1 MTERI
6 RALLDEAV
14 AGVGPR
20 NPDPVPEVL
29 RRGRARRR
37 RLAVAGAAAAVAV
50 AVFAVGGIVATNRG
64 TSGKTPASRPSSEP
78 APVERFDASVSGG
91 YVRTSGLA
99 VPIPPG
105 WPVIQDRRLTYCEV
119 PANALLVNV
128 AMTDAPCEP
137 NRHAFVGPWRPF
149 GTPASVA
156 ELALIN
162 EVVLPGGQPL
172 WLSSNG
178 LANVRAA
185 PSASVIAPWA
195 AASVSIRGQRS
206 QVEALLGGITADPV
220 APARLTLPATS
231 PAVQLSVSAEKQL
244 TSTDPAVIE
253 QVRALLAA
261 LDRPVRPAELPCP
274 GAKKVTGTWKLA
286 GAGMA
291 ALIFTDARGHEAT
304 ATVAISTGD
313 TCAFATSS
321 LGGRVHLPAGFLGR
335 VEQLLGGR

>member
-20 NPDPVPEVL
+20 SPDPVPEVL

-37 RLAVAGAAAAVAV
+37 RLAVAGTAAAVAV
-50 AVFAVGGIVATNRG
+50 AVFAVGGIVAANRG
-64 TSGKTPASRPSSEP
+64 TSGKTPASRPSSEHFE
-78 APVERFDASVSGG
+78 ATVSGG
-91 YVRTSGLA
+91 YVRTGGLA

-105 WPVIQDRRLTYCEV
+105 WPVIQDKRLTYCEV
-119 PANALLVNV
+119 PANVFLVNV
-128 AMTDAPCEP
+128 AMTDAPCGP
-137 NRHAFVGPWRPF
+137 TRHAFVGPWRPY

-172 WLSSNG
+172 WLSGNE

-185 PSASVIAPWA
+185 PSASVNAPWA
-195 AASVSIRGQRS
+195 AASISIRGQRP
-206 QVEALLGGITADPV
+206 QVEALLRGITANPV
-220 APARLTLPATS
+220 PPARLTLPETS

-244 TSTDPAVIE
+244 TSADPAVIE

-261 LDRPVRPAELPCP
+261 LDQPVRPGELPCP
-274 GAKKVTGTWKLA
+274 GATKVTGTWKLA
-286 GAGMA
+286 GTDMA
-291 ALIFTDARGHEAT
+291 ALTFTDPIGHLASAE
-304 ATVAISTGD
+304 VAISAGD

>member
-6 RALLDEAV
+6 RELLDEAV

-20 NPDPVPEVL
+20 SPDPVPEVL

-50 AVFAVGGIVATNRG
+50 AVFAAGGVVATNRG
-64 TSGKTPASRPSSEP
+64 TSGKTPASRPSGEH
-78 APVERFDASVSGG
+78 FDATVGGG
-91 YVRTSGLA
+91 YVRTGGLA

-105 WPVIQDRRLTYCEV
+105 WSVIRDKRLTYCEV
-119 PANALLVNV
+119 PANAFLLNV
-128 AMTDAPCEP
+128 TMTDAPCDP
-137 NRHAFVGPWRPF
+137 IFKASVHRWRPY

-156 ELALIN
+156 ELGLIN

-172 WLSSNG
+172 WLSKNE

-185 PSASVIAPWA
+185 PAANVNAPWA
-195 AASVSIRGQRS
+195 AVSVSIRGQRP
-206 QVEALLGGITADPV
+206 QVEALLRGITADPV

-261 LDRPVRPAELPCP
+261 LDQPVRPEELPCP

-291 ALIFTDARGHEAT
+291 ALTFTDARGRLAT
-304 ATVAISTGD
+304 ATVAISGGD